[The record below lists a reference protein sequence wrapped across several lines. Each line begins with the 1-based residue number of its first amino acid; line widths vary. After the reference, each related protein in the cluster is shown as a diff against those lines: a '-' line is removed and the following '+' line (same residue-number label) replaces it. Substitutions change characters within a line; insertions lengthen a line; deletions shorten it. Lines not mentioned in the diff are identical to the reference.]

1 MPRKVCFLLEFRL
14 LFTYTMVE
22 TQLVTRREQMV
33 LTRRQRQVMDFIAE
47 FLRELGYS
55 PSFEEIGRGLQLS
68 SLATVHKHISTL
80 ERKGFL
86 KRGYNQS
93 RSLEPGP
100 KYLQEARR
108 ARQERSAM
116 ELPLLGRIAAGR
128 PIEAP
133 AQAETISLSDFAG
146 QKDVFVLQVRG
157 ESMIEEHIMNGDY
170 ILVEKTAKAQ
180 NGELVVAL
188 VGGTENTLKRLYREP
203 GGRIRLQPANAKM
216 EPIRVPASEV
226 AVQGRVIGV
235 LRRY

>member
-1 MPRKVCFLLEFRL
+1 
-14 LFTYTMVE
+14 
-22 TQLVTRREQMV
+22 MV
-33 LTRRQRQVMDFIAE
+33 LTRRQREVMDFIAE
-47 FLRELGYS
+47 FLRERGYS
-55 PSFEEIGRGLQLS
+55 PSFEEVGRGLQLS

-100 KYLQEARR
+100 RYLQEARR

-116 ELPLLGRIAAGR
+116 DLPLLGRIAAGR
-128 PIEAP
+128 PVEAP
-133 AQAETISLSDFAG
+133 QQPETISLSDFAG
-146 QKDVFVLQVRG
+146 QKNVFVLQVKG
-157 ESMIEEHIMNGDY
+157 DSMIEEHILDGDF
-170 ILVEKTAKAQ
+170 ILVEKAADAPD
-180 NGELVVAL
+180 GELVVAL
-188 VGGTENTLKRLYREP
+188 VGGSESTLKRLYREP
-203 GGRIRLQPANAKM
+203 GGRIRLQPANARM